1 MKAAR
6 ARDGLRY
13 ASVAVGEDGK
23 RQAAA
28 ARRHVERG
36 GDADKLQR
44 KGPRVSGEQGRMCGT
59 TAETHLQLRRIEL
72 DLKSAGAQQALFH
85 EHHGV
90 SQTPELR
97 ADG

>member
-1 MKAAR
+1 MKA
-6 ARDGLRY
+6 RDELRY

-36 GDADKLQR
+36 GDADKLQK
-44 KGPRVSGEQGRMCGT
+44 KGARVSGEQGYMSGT
-59 TAETHLQLRRIEL
+59 TAEAHLQLRRIEL
-72 DLKSAGAQQALFH
+72 DLKSAGAQQALLH

-90 SQTPELR
+90 SQTPELG